1 MSSTKYTFG
10 KRIKFYRESMGLKQC
25 DLAKKADLTPAAIC
39 NMEKDIRKASMGSLI
54 RLSKALDISIDELV
68 GV

>member
-10 KRIKFYRESMGLKQC
+10 KRIKFYRESKGLRQI
-25 DLAKKADLTPAAIC
+25 DLAKKTNLSPAAIC
-39 NMEKDIRKASMGSLI
+39 NMEKDIRKASMASLI
-54 RLSKALDISIDELV
+54 KLSKALDISIDELV